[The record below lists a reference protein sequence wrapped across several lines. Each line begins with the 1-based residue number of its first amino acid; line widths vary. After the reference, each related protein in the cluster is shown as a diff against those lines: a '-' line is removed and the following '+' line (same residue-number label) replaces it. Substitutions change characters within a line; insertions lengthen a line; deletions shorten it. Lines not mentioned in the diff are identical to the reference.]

1 VNSLIFISLFFNIII
16 GITLFIMWRAIK
28 GPAKDDPRLSRGLQL
43 LQNKISVLEDLSDQ
57 TDTQVKKLVHILDQ
71 KGAQVQRKI
80 KESEKQIL
88 KINESMKKSL
98 DVADVFQDKIPHQE
112 IINRQNSIKYIQ
124 AAQMAYQG
132 KSVSEIVQK
141 VGLPE
146 SEVKFIAKINKEKLV
161 FDEDKLPDWAI
172 RGMEKHLEIDSNH
185 SELAEENYAK
195 KLSQISYSSE
205 EMEKLGAKFK
215 AVCTKKGNQSQ
226 GVVTYEPETL

>member
-1 VNSLIFISLFFNIII
+1 MVGVGLFV
-16 GITLFIMWRAIK
+16 MWRAFR

-57 TDTQVKKLVHILDQ
+57 TDTQVKKLIHILDQ

-80 KESEKQIL
+80 RESENQIL

-124 AAQMAYQG
+124 AAQMAHKG
-132 KSVSEIVQK
+132 ATVREIVEK

-146 SEVKFIAKINKEKLV
+146 GEVNFIAKINRDKLV
-161 FDEDKLPDWAI
+161 FDQERLPAWAQ
-172 RGMEKHLEIDSNH
+172 RGMEKHMAIDGSDTDLTSDGVV
-185 SELAEENYAK
+185 SELSTLSYNDDEMK
-195 KLSQISYSSE
+195 KLGE
-205 EMEKLGAKFK
+205 KFK
-215 AVCTKKGNQSQ
+215 SVCEKETPQNSENQ
-226 GVVTYEPETL
+226 GAVTYEPKSF